1 MVPAASALL
10 WALLLSLG
18 SRAAGA
24 HESTSTPTTT
34 TEMQRVS
41 LRFGAP
47 ARSRRTTD
55 GPNGTT
61 IRKPKITLEDENDA
75 LATAD
80 RLAGPAAAE
89 LLATVTGI
97 SRTAIPSP
105 SEDEDGSLEEGV
117 VIDARKNNTSPGIP
131 NSTPKKVF
139 NSSPRKVV
147 ANSQEKEIRMT
158 TDLPPI
164 TAKYT
169 DELLSS
175 VASLNQWS
183 TAGSTPKQWPS
194 TSHTVMPAPEDLRLV
209 LMPWGPWHCHCKSG
223 TMSRSRAG
231 KLQGLSGR
239 LRVGALSQLRTEH
252 RPCTYQQCPCN
263 RLREECPLDPG
274 LCTDSSCSS
283 QTTTTRTIT
292 TRTTTSTT
300 LPPLQLRRRP
310 LPVPPT
316 PSPALAFWKRVKN
329 GLEDIWNS
337 LSSVFTEMQPTEQ
350 TQR

>member
-1 MVPAASALL
+1 MVPAAGVLL

-24 HESTSTPTTT
+24 HNSTSAPTMTT
-34 TEMQRVS
+34 GMQRVS
-41 LRFGAP
+41 FRFGAP
-47 ARSRRTTD
+47 ARSRRTT
-55 GPNGTT
+55 NNANQTT
-61 IRKPKITLEDENDA
+61 LRKPKITLEDENDA

-105 SEDEDGSLEEGV
+105 NEDEDGSLEEGV
-117 VIDARKNNTSPGIP
+117 VIDARKNNTSSGTP
-131 NSTPKKVF
+131 NTTPNKVL
-139 NSSPRKVV
+139 SSSARKVV
-147 ANSQEKEIRMT
+147 ANSQDKEIRMT
-158 TDLPPI
+158 TDLPPL

-183 TAGSTPKQWPS
+183 TAGSTPKTWPS
-194 TSHTVMPAPEDLRLV
+194 SSHTAMPAPEDLRLV

-263 RLREECPLDPG
+263 RLREECPLDTG
-274 LCTDSSCSS
+274 LCAESSCSS
-283 QTTTTRTIT
+283 QTTTTS
-292 TRTTTSTT
+292 RTTTTT
-300 LPPLQLRRRP
+300 ILPPIHLRRRP
-310 LPVPPT
+310 LPVPPTT

-337 LSSVFTEMQPTEQ
+337 LSSVFTEMQPTDRN
-350 TQR
+350 QR